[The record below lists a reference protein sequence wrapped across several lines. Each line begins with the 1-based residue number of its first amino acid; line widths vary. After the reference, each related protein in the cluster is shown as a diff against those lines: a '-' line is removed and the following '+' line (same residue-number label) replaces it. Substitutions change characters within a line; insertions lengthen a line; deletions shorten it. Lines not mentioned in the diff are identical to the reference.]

1 MFGAEPIIV
10 RFFTKSDMNNPEI
23 NRVLRLQAML
33 LLAAVLIGAL
43 VGGARLN
50 IPASTLLGGACAL
63 IPAVVYSRI
72 AYARRR
78 AAPVV
83 LMRAHFR
90 GEAVKFF
97 MTVAMFGCVLVFY
110 RNLSVA
116 GLFGGYFAVVSG
128 YWFGLLIK

>member
-1 MFGAEPIIV
+1 MFATEPIIV

-23 NRVLRLQAML
+23 GRVLRLQAML
-33 LLAAVLIGAL
+33 VLAAVLISAL

-50 IPASTLLGGACAL
+50 IPLSTFLGGMSAL
-63 IPAVVYSRI
+63 LPAMVYCRI
-72 AYARRR
+72 AYARRHV
-78 AAPVV
+78 APAV

-90 GEAVKFF
+90 GEAVKFM
-97 MTVAMFGCVLVFY
+97 MTVVMFGCVLVFY

-116 GLFGGYFAVVSG
+116 GLFGGYLAAVSG